1 MCVHTH
7 SHNFTN
13 QIEETKQTHTINYN
27 VHNPL
32 ATQFKNNNSQ
42 GYGYCRHIIFL
53 PLIST
58 LWFLNDLK
66 LFRLDVVIAL
76 KHATILIALNSWFL
90 YCLFSISP
98 FTFQVFLYFPYFSP
112 RKKKHHLKHCVK
124 IKRYK
129 QEIRWFQEFGFSK
142 WFMMTDP
149 LKSKCDFRKL
159 FLRIL
164 KLKTIAW

>member
-76 KHATILIALNSWFL
+76 KHSTILIAVNLWVL
-90 YCLFSISP
+90 YCLFTISP
-98 FTFQVFLYFPYFSP
+98 FNFSSISVLHLFLS
-112 RKKKHHLKHCVK
+112 KTKQHVKHCVK